1 MARTKTTP
9 DAPELSEFDEWD
21 EQAESQAL
29 EELAARSKVKHIIKG
44 DLFWALAPRG
54 RIYKLPLAL
63 SITDFEALVNAQSD
77 SESIEQIKTIL
88 HAFAGEAQAKQLE
101 SEPIQ
106 VMQAII
112 NDYGATIARSQGAA
126 LGKSDGSPASSENMS
141 A

>member
-1 MARTKTTP
+1 MDRAKTTIDTP
-9 DAPELSEFDEWD
+9 KPSEFDNWD
-21 EQAESQAL
+21 AQAETQAL
-29 EELAARSKVKHIIKG
+29 EELAVRSKVKHIIKG

-63 SITDFEALVNAQSD
+63 SIKDFEALVNAQSD

-106 VMQAII
+106 VMQSII
-112 NDYGATIARSQGAA
+112 NDYGSTIARSQGST
-126 LGKSDGSPASSENMS
+126 LGKSYGSPASSASMS